1 MYQPVNRSVL
11 YALAVVF
18 VSVIVVAAMSIWYAN
33 HVAEESNRN
42 WCDLVT
48 TLDAAYQANPPQSP
62 IGRQLAA
69 DMHNLRVR
77 LGCP

>member
-1 MYQPVNRSVL
+1 MDKPVNRSVL
-11 YALAVVF
+11 YALVVVF
-18 VSVIVVAAMSIWYAN
+18 ATVLAVAALSIWYAN
-33 HVAEESNRN
+33 HVQRESNRN